1 MSNPI
6 TESGDSSYASL
17 GGSPAPPAS
26 LAIGTAGQC
35 LVVAG
40 GLPVWGSCAA
50 GASVAGANT
59 QGQFN
64 NSGAFGAS
72 ANFTWDNT
80 NMTLSSLGAFA
91 GSKIS
96 LALRNTDAGSNSLN
110 EFRMGNNTNAD
121 SLRIFVT
128 GSEYPDTP

>member
-35 LVVAG
+35 LVVSG

-59 QGQFN
+59 QVQFN

-80 NMTLSSLGAFA
+80 NMTLSSLGTVA
-91 GSKIS
+91 GAKVS
-96 LALRNTDAGSNSLN
+96 LALRNSSAGATAYNEMRIGNDTAADTFSLY
-110 EFRMGNNTNAD
+110 AK
-121 SLRIFVT
+121 
-128 GSEYPDTP
+128 